1 VTRMTNRKTS
11 NYGPPTTA
19 VSVMAKRIVAALLLC
34 CAGSIWCAGCE
45 KSEQPDSAPD
55 KFEINEDYDRGPL
68 TVHLRIDKSKLTI
81 AQTFLLQLEGIIEP
95 GYELKMPEVAKLLK
109 DFGIVDYWNLPERL
123 DPNNRTVKTHR
134 YRLEPFLS
142 GTYTIPEFT
151 FEFYD
156 VNNPEENKYDLT
168 TQPVDIEVTSRLGED
183 RDKLQIA
190 DIEGVVVMPEQP
202 SYWWA
207 WTLGAAA
214 LVVAGGVWLHFRR
227 KRIKKLIRICRPAH
241 EVAFERLRA
250 LVREQLIEQ
259 GKIKQFYERISN
271 ILRHYIEDRFE
282 LHAPERTTEEFLI
295 EMRCSDTFADSEKQR
310 LGRFLEHC
318 DLVKFAKYQ
327 PTTEQIQQTFD
338 LVKDF
343 MEKTKSEQR
352 KIDVTENALQKNRIK
367 VRSA

>member
-1 VTRMTNRKTS
+1 MPNRKTS
-11 NYGPPTTA
+11 KAGPHNIA
-19 VSVMAKRIVAALLLC
+19 VGDATKNFVAVLLLC
-34 CAGSIWCAGCE
+34 CGPFVFCAGCE
-45 KSEQPDSAPD
+45 KSEHPESTGD
-55 KFEINEDYDRGPL
+55 KFEINKNYDRGPL
-68 TVHLRIDKSKLTI
+68 TVHVRIDKSKLTI
-81 AQTFLLQLEGIIEP
+81 AQTFLLELEGVIEP
-95 GYELKMPEVAKLLK
+95 GYELKMPDVAKLLK
-109 DFGIVDYWNLPERL
+109 NFGIVDYQNLPRRL
-123 DPNNRTVKTHR
+123 DPNNNIVRTHR

-142 GTYTIPEFT
+142 GTYAVPEFT

-156 VNNPEENKYDLT
+156 VNNPEENKYELAT
-168 TQPVDIEVTSRLGED
+168 EPVDIEVASLLGED

-214 LVVAGGVWLHFRR
+214 MVIAVGGWLHFRQ
-227 KRIKKLIRICRPAH
+227 KRIKKLIRIFRPAH

-282 LHAPERTTEEFLI
+282 LRAPERTTEEFLI
-295 EMRCSDTFADSEKQR
+295 EIRCADAFSNSQKQD

-338 LVKDF
+338 LVKGF
-343 MEKTKSEQR
+343 IEKTKSDQ
-352 KIDVTENALQKNRIK
+352 KKLDVTEAVTQENGTK